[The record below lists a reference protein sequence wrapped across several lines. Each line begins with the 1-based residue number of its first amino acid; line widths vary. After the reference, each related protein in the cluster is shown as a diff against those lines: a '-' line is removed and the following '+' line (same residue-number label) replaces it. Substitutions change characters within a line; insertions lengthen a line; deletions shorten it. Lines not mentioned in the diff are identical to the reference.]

1 MFLSNILVDILLKN
15 NDEIF
20 EEKNINAERKNNL
33 LFYELDDD
41 KYELN
46 INKNIILKKENQES
60 ILKFNFDEN
69 EKNIAEYYLKEF
81 DSYINIKIKT
91 NYIRNIDNEIT
102 INYDLYIEDDL
113 VGNNT
118 YKITIKE

>member
-1 MFLSNILVDILLKN
+1 MNNLKIDIYLQN
-15 NDEIF
+15 NEEIF
-20 EEKNINAERKNNL
+20 EEKNINAKRKNNL
-33 LFYELDDD
+33 LFFELND

-46 INKNIILKKENQES
+46 INKNIILKKENKES
-60 ILKFNFDEN
+60 ILKFNFIEN

>member
-1 MFLSNILVDILLKN
+1 MSNILVDILLKN

-20 EEKNINAERKNNL
+20 EEKNINAKRKNNL

>member
-20 EEKNINAERKNNL
+20 EEKNINAKRKNNL

>member
-1 MFLSNILVDILLKN
+1 MNNLKIDIYLQN
-15 NDEIF
+15 NEEIF

-33 LFYELDDD
+33 LFFELNDD

-46 INKNIILKKENQES
+46 INKNIILKKENKES
-60 ILKFNFDEN
+60 ILKFNFIEN
-69 EKNIAEYYLKEF
+69 EKNIAEYYIKEF

-102 INYDLYIEDDL
+102 INSDLYIEDDL

>member
-1 MFLSNILVDILLKN
+1 M
-15 NDEIF
+15 
-20 EEKNINAERKNNL
+20 
-33 LFYELDDD
+33 
-41 KYELN
+41 
-46 INKNIILKKENQES
+46 
-60 ILKFNFDEN
+60 KFNFIEN
-69 EKNIAEYYLKEF
+69 EKNIAEYYIKEF

-102 INYDLYIEDDL
+102 INSDLYIEDDL

>member
-1 MFLSNILVDILLKN
+1 MNNLKIDIYLQN
-15 NDEIF
+15 NEEIF

>member
-1 MFLSNILVDILLKN
+1 MFLNNLKIDIYLQN
-15 NDEIF
+15 NEEIF
-20 EEKNINAERKNNL
+20 EEKNINAKRKNNL
-33 LFYELDDD
+33 LFFELND

-46 INKNIILKKENQES
+46 INKNIILKKENKES
-60 ILKFNFDEN
+60 ILKFNFIEN